1 MLEDGGEQQLTVIQI
16 PVKERDKWRNNTKI
30 SGRGGSSK
38 QGVRRTNNVT
48 GSMLTQTSFSLLT
61 INVCVCVCV
70 SPAKMLDS
78 TENLKKQ
85 CFLGSSY

>member
-38 QGVRRTNNVT
+38 PGVRRANNVT

-61 INVCVCVCV
+61 INVCVC
-70 SPAKMLDS
+70 LQ
-78 TENLKKQ
+78 LKCLTAQ
-85 CFLGSSY
+85 RI